1 MGWRD
6 YAKTVVA
13 LVVAAVGALLTAL
26 GPGDMSL
33 GDLSTKSWIE
43 ALVAVVGSAAAVHFV
58 DNFVGVAGSIAKAV
72 SAALTAGLGALLV
85 AMSDESALGANVSQ
99 SEWLG
104 VFLTAVLATG
114 FVYQTTETES
124 PNRLRLRLPA

>member
-6 YAKTVVA
+6 YAKTLVA
-13 LVVAAVGALLTAL
+13 LAVAAAGALLTAL

-43 ALVAVVGSAAAVHFV
+43 AAIAVVGSAAAVHLV
-58 DNFVGVAGSIAKAV
+58 DNFAGVAGGIAKAA
-72 SAALTAGLGALLV
+72 SAALTAGLGALLL
-85 AMSDESALGANVSQ
+85 AMADESAAGANITQ

-104 VFLTAVLATG
+104 VFVTAVLATG

-124 PNRLRLRLPA
+124 PKRLRGRLP

>member
-1 MGWRD
+1 MDWRD

-13 LVVAAVGALLTAL
+13 LVVAAAGALVTAL

-33 GDLSTKSWIE
+33 SDLSTKSWIE
-43 ALVAVVGSAAAVHFV
+43 AAIAVVGSAAAVHLV
-58 DNFVGVAGSIAKAV
+58 DNFAGVAGSVAKAV
-72 SAALTAGLGALLV
+72 SAALTAGLGALLL
-85 AMSDESALGANVSQ
+85 AMADESAGGAHITQ

-114 FVYQTTETES
+114 FVYQTTESNS
-124 PNRLRLRLPA
+124 PQRLRGSLPG

>member
-6 YAKTVVA
+6 YAKTAVA

-43 ALVAVVGSAAAVHFV
+43 ALIAVVGSAAAVHLV
-58 DNFVGVAGSIAKAV
+58 DNFTGTAGGIAKAV

-85 AMSDESALGANVSQ
+85 AMADESAAGANITQ

-104 VFLTAVLATG
+104 VFVTAVLATG
-114 FVYQTTETES
+114 FVYQTTES
-124 PNRLRLRLPA
+124 NSDSRLRGRLP

>member
-6 YAKTVVA
+6 YAKTAVA

-43 ALVAVVGSAAAVHFV
+43 ALIAVVGSAAAVHLV
-58 DNFVGVAGSIAKAV
+58 DNFTGTAGGIAKAV

-85 AMSDESALGANVSQ
+85 AMADESAAGANITQ

-114 FVYQTTETES
+114 FVYQTTETNS
-124 PNRLRLRLPA
+124 PNRLRARLP